1 MEKIF
6 NRILCSFFILACL
19 FCLIEQPVLAD
30 SLKFVQ
36 LSDVHYSLDRK
47 DTSYKLLSK
56 SHPLLMDAVKKIN
69 SEKNIDFVMLTGDGI
84 DQPIKNSLTALTDN
98 LNGLKFPWYYAL
110 GNHDTSSRAEVT
122 KDVFLE
128 VLKEKN
134 SNFLFD
140 STYYTFKP
148 KKDFRVIVIDGAKP
162 EGYVSNAFISQEQ
175 LNWLDKTLSQSKK
188 DVVLI
193 FLHFPLFEPFDSED
207 HRIDNRKEFKAILE
221 KYDMPIAIFTG
232 HYHTTKIVK
241 RGNILHVVTPSLV
254 SYPNAFRTVSIDD
267 KLRKVVFKFDFH
279 ETNLE
284 ELQKKAKIM
293 AWGGKFYYGKPED
306 RETTVVIEK

>member
-1 MEKIF
+1 M
-6 NRILCSFFILACL
+6 LACL
-19 FCLIEQPVLAD
+19 FCLTEQRVLAD

-56 SHPLLMDAVKKIN
+56 SHPLLVDAVKKIN
-69 SEKNIDFVMLTGDGI
+69 FEKNIDFVMLTGDGI
-84 DQPIKNSLTALTDN
+84 DQPIKNSLTALIDN

-110 GNHDTSSRAEVT
+110 GNHDISSRAEVT

-134 SNFLFD
+134 SNFIFD

-175 LNWLDKTLSQSKK
+175 FNWLDKTLSQSKK

-221 KYDMPIAIFTG
+221 KYEMPIAIFTG

-267 KLRKVVFKFDFH
+267 KFRKVVFKFDFH
-279 ETNLE
+279 ETNLK

-293 AWGGKFYYGKPED
+293 AWGGKFYYGRPED

>member
-1 MEKIF
+1 MKKIF
-6 NRILCSFFILACL
+6 NSIFLLFFVLISL
-19 FCLIEQPVLAD
+19 FFATEQPSFAE
-30 SLKFVQ
+30 SLKFIQ

-56 SHPLLMDAVKKIN
+56 SKPFLIDAVKQIN
-69 SEKNIDFVMLTGDGI
+69 VNKNVDFVVLTGDGI
-84 DQPIKNSLTALTDN
+84 DQPVKDSLFGLVDD
-98 LNGLKFPWYYAL
+98 LNDLKFPWYYAL
-110 GNHDTSSRAEVT
+110 GNHDTALSAEVT

-128 VLKEKN
+128 VLKDKN
-134 SNFLFD
+134 SNFVFD

-148 KKDFRVIVIDGAKP
+148 KKNFRVIVIDGAKP
-162 EGYVSNAFISQEQ
+162 EGYTSSALIPQEQ

-207 HRIDNRKEFKAILE
+207 HRIDNRKEFKALLE
-221 KYDMPIAIFTG
+221 KYEMPIAIFAG

-241 RGNILHVVTPSLV
+241 RGNILHVSSPALV
-254 SYPNAFRTVSIDD
+254 SYPNAFRTVSVDN
-267 KLRKVVFKFDFH
+267 KFRKVIFKFDFH
-279 ETNLE
+279 ETNLKQ
-284 ELQKKAKIM
+284 LQKKAKIM
-293 AWGGKFYYGKPED
+293 AWGGKFYYGRPED